1 MWRKT
6 FGLFVCFLLITAA
19 WAQETPNYD
28 YAYFVTND
36 QGYIVG
42 DNVYDA
48 PEFGDW
54 DDDGDLDMMVGVFYS
69 GNVLYYENVSTGV
82 IPEFGPEVMVT
93 ADGSPI
99 AVSYG

>member
-1 MWRKT
+1 MRN
-6 FGLFVCFLLITAA
+6 LYSLVLCILLVAAA

-28 YAYFVTND
+28 YGYFVTSE

-54 DDDGDLDMMVGVFYS
+54 DDDGDLDMMVGVFYTGS
-69 GNVLYYENVSTGV
+69 VLYYENISTGV
-82 IPEFGPEVMVT
+82 IPEFGPEITVT

-99 AVSYG
+99 SVSYG